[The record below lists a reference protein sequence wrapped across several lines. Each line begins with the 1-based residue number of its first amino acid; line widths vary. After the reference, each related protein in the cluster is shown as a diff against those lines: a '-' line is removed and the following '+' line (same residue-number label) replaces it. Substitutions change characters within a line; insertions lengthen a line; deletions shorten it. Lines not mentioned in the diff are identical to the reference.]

1 MSSSLGLGMAFL
13 GVGAVVFGGACG
25 GASAVGPE
33 AAGPADE
40 APRVKTSMV
49 SASAVVS
56 ACPDGKR
63 MNAKLAADTIQKLVD
78 PCASVPGGK
87 AHFSAALLPG
97 GKIEL
102 AAPGG
107 NAAEGV
113 VPTCVLQHGLTHKV
127 LLKSPCKFDVELEER
142 TVKQGA
148 GPG

>member
-1 MSSSLGLGMAFL
+1 MSTSLGLGMAFL
-13 GVGAVVFGGACG
+13 GISAVVLAGACG
-25 GASAVGPE
+25 GA
-33 AAGPADE
+33 AAGGPRPASPADE

-49 SASAVVS
+49 SAAAVVS

-63 MNAKLAADTIQKLVD
+63 MNAKLAADTLQKLVD
-78 PCASVPGGK
+78 PCASVPGGR

-102 AAPGG
+102 AAPDG

-127 LLKSPCKFDVELEER
+127 LLKSPCKFDVQLEER
-142 TVKQGA
+142 TVKPGA